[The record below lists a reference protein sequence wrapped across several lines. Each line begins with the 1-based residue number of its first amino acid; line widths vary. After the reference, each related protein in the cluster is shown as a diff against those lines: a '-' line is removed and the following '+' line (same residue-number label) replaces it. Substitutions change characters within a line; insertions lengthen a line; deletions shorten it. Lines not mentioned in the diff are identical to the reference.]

1 VAPERSATVRARI
14 GLSAVGRGREAEE
27 TDRAR
32 EEQYAPPGAG
42 AADRHAASIRKPGR
56 IRAAAGAAAGGTNAH
71 GMPPPRAARP
81 GSLALAALVSAA
93 LAPAASAHIV
103 LPGESFWSIATA
115 NGVSP
120 YALAAA
126 NGLSISSTIL
136 PGQSLAVPAP
146 TYPRYGSTGAAAGA
160 SGMVPVPGPAGTAY
174 LAPGAAQ
181 NLAALRAASMR
192 RLGVDVAPAGPL
204 SGYRSYAQQ
213 AELYRQFL
221 AGTGPRAAPPGLSA
235 HETGRA
241 LDLATPAGRQAVD
254 VLGAPFGWRK
264 TEAASEW
271 WHVNYLGP

>member
-1 VAPERSATVRARI
+1 
-14 GLSAVGRGREAEE
+14 
-27 TDRAR
+27 
-32 EEQYAPPGAG
+32 
-42 AADRHAASIRKPGR
+42 
-56 IRAAAGAAAGGTNAH
+56 
-71 GMPPPRAARP
+71 MPPSRAARS